1 MQTRDSSTRIVMYGT
16 TWCSDCMRAKEFFGA
31 RSIQY
36 HWVDIEQDA
45 EAQALVERINEG
57 KRIVPTI
64 VFPDGSALV
73 EPSNA
78 ELAERLALPAG
89 AELDYYD
96 VIIIGA
102 GPAGLTA
109 AIYTAREGFNT
120 LVVEKDVPGGQ
131 AARTQV
137 IDNYPGFDE
146 GISGEEFARRLTN
159 QARRFG
165 VEILEGVQVTD
176 LRVDGRYRYMQ
187 TLDGSTYC
195 ATAILLATGAHYLHL
210 DVPGEEDLIGKNIHF
225 CATCDGAYYKDK
237 EVLVVGGGN
246 SGFEEGIFL
255 TKFASHVRIVEILP
269 QVKASKILQDH
280 VAGREDMEVV
290 TNHAVREFLVSEDGH
305 YAGVEIEDNET
316 GEIEIW
322 HPDGIFVYVGL
333 SPNSDFL
340 PPEIERDPFGFVITD
355 TTLQT
360 SVKGIFAA
368 GDVRMGATAQAA
380 AAAGEGATVGI
391 MIRGYLEGV

>member
-1 MQTRDSSTRIVMYGT
+1 MQTKNNAGRIVMYGT
-16 TWCSDCMRAKEFFGA
+16 TWCSDCKRAKDFFGTHGV
-31 RSIQY
+31 QY
-36 HWVDIEQDA
+36 HWVDIEKDA
-45 EAQALVERINEG
+45 EALALVKRINEG

-64 VFPDGSALV
+64 LFPDGSTLV

-78 ELAERLALPAG
+78 ELAEKLSILSR
-89 AELDYYD
+89 AELDFYD

-109 AIYTAREGFNT
+109 AVFTAREGYKT
-120 LVVEKDVPGGQ
+120 LVVEKDTPGGQ

-165 VEILEGVQVTD
+165 VEILDGVQVTD
-176 LRVDGRYRYMQ
+176 IRVDGRYRYLQMA
-187 TLDGSTYC
+187 DGSTYS
-195 ATAILLATGAHYLHL
+195 AAAILLAMGAHYMHL
-210 DVPGEEDLIGKNIHF
+210 DVPGEEDLIGRNIHF
-225 CATCDGAYYKDK
+225 CATCDGANYKDK

-255 TKFASHVRIVEILP
+255 TRFASHVRIVEILP
-269 QVKASKILQDH
+269 QVKASGILQDY
-280 VAGREDMEVV
+280 VAGREDMEIV
-290 TNHAVREFLVSEDGH
+290 TNHTVREFLLSEDGQ
-305 YAGVEIEDNET
+305 YTGVEIQDNET
-316 GEIEIW
+316 GEVEIW
-322 HPDGIFVYVGL
+322 HPDGIFIYVGL

-340 PPEIERDPFGFVITD
+340 PPEIERDPYGFVITD

-360 SVKGIFAA
+360 SVEGIFAA
-368 GDVRMGATAQAA
+368 GDVRMGSTAQAA
-380 AAAGEGATVGI
+380 AAAGEGVTAAI
-391 MIRGYLEGV
+391 MIRSYLEGK